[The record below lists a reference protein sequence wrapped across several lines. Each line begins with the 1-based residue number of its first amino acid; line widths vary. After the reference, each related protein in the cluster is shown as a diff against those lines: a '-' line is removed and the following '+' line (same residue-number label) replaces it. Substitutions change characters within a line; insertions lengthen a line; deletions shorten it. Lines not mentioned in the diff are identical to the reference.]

1 MVNNVAVAPCRL
13 LAIGAAVMICGQVL
27 GQTPDFNYIKKAT
40 RQETHAATMAQ
51 YAPPLDWEPWHII
64 GPFGNP
70 DRMGHS
76 IVYPPELGVDLE
88 AQILGKNGEAV
99 QWRPA
104 RFTGWDPI
112 NLKQF
117 DDEARHYEGTAYLFR
132 KFHSE
137 TDTRIDCNFGSDDGL
152 KLWVNDKLII
162 DIDAYRGMNLQDH
175 LITLD
180 IRKGRNTILAKVTQG
195 VGGWDFQMRPVT
207 DHRIAALL
215 EYRLNLDFPTSPEAK
230 HYRLLSIIEPQD
242 IVLEVGGM
250 DIMPDGRP
258 IITTRRGEVW
268 IIEGAYD
275 VPPFD
280 AKFKRFAFG
289 LHEPLGAAWRDGAL
303 YVVQRGELTRLIDTD
318 GDDQADR
325 FETVSS
331 QWGVSGN
338 YHEFAFGPKY
348 DGQGRTWVTLNL
360 GFCGSLGK
368 SIAPWRGWAM
378 IVNDDGSLVPVCGG
392 MRSPCGLGANAAGDM
407 FYTDNQ
413 GDWVGTNKLSHLD
426 FGGWHGHPG
435 GDRWYE
441 QTEFDAPRGEQDFK
455 PPAVWFPYGRMGQSA
470 SDILLDTTDGKF
482 GPFTNQL
489 FIGDQTNATL
499 MRVFLE
505 RIDGVYQGACFPF
518 RSGLDCGVTRMC
530 FGKDGS
536 MFVGMT
542 NRGWGSLGRRPWGVQ
557 RVVYTGVMPFEIH
570 EMRAKPDG
578 FVLTFTK
585 PVDPVTAGNPANY
598 AMESFTYQRHEEY
611 GSPEIDRQS
620 LSISTAD
627 VATDGVSVRL
637 RIDGLRT
644 GYVHELALSDV
655 QSAEG
660 DALLHRKAYYTLNV
674 IPSR

>member
-1 MVNNVAVAPCRL
+1 MVNKVAIAQGRL
-13 LAIGAAVMICGQVL
+13 LAIGTAVTICGQVW
-27 GQTPDFNYIKKAT
+27 GQQPQFNYIKKAT
-40 RQETHAATMAQ
+40 RQETRAATMVQ

-64 GPFGNP
+64 GPFDNP

-88 AQILGKNGEAV
+88 GQYLGKNGETV
-99 QWRPA
+99 RWQPA
-104 RFTGWDPI
+104 RFADWDPI

-117 DDEARHYEGTAYLFR
+117 DDESRHYEGTAYLFR
-132 KFHSE
+132 EFHCES
-137 TDTRIDCNFGSDDGL
+137 DTRIDCNFGSDDGL
-152 KLWVNDKLII
+152 KLWVNHKLVI
-162 DIDAYRGMNLQDH
+162 DVDAYRGMNLQDH
-175 LITLD
+175 LIGLD

-207 DHRIAALL
+207 DHRIEALL

-230 HYRLLSIIEPQD
+230 HYRLLSIIEPTD

-250 DIMPDGRP
+250 DVMPDGRP
-258 IITTRRGEVW
+258 IVTTRRGEVW

-289 LHEPLGAAWRDGAL
+289 LHEPLGAVWRDGAL
-303 YVVQRGELTRLIDTD
+303 YVVQRGELTRLVDTD
-318 GDDQADR
+318 GDDRADR
-325 FETVSS
+325 FETVSD

-392 MRSPCGLGANAAGDM
+392 LRSPCGLGANAAGDM

-413 GDWVGTNKLSHLD
+413 GDWVGTNKLSHLE
-426 FGGWHGHPG
+426 FGDWHGHPG
-435 GDRWYE
+435 GNGWYE
-441 QTEFDAPRGEQDFK
+441 QTGFDPPDGEEDFK

-470 SDILLDTTDGKF
+470 SDILLDSTDGKF

-489 FIGDQTNATL
+489 FVGDQTNATL

-518 RSGLDCGVTRMC
+518 RRGLDCGVTRMC
-530 FGKDGS
+530 FGADGS

-557 RVVYTGVMPFEIH
+557 RVVYTGVLPFEIN
-570 EMRAKPDG
+570 EMRAQADG

-598 AMESFTYQRHEEY
+598 AMESFTYQRHEKY

-620 LSISTAD
+620 LSISAAQ
-627 VATDGVSVRL
+627 VATDGSSVRL
-637 RIDGLRT
+637 TIDGLRI
-644 GYVHELALSDV
+644 GYVHELALTDV

-660 DALLHRKAYYTLNV
+660 EALLHRKAYYTLNV
-674 IPSR
+674 IPSQ

>member
-1 MVNNVAVAPCRL
+1 M
-13 LAIGAAVMICGQVL
+13 
-27 GQTPDFNYIKKAT
+27 
-40 RQETHAATMAQ
+40 
-51 YAPPLDWEPWHII
+51 
-64 GPFGNP
+64 
-70 DRMGHS
+70 
-76 IVYPPELGVDLE
+76 
-88 AQILGKNGEAV
+88 
-99 QWRPA
+99 
-104 RFTGWDPI
+104 
-112 NLKQF
+112 
-117 DDEARHYEGTAYLFR
+117 
-132 KFHSE
+132 
-137 TDTRIDCNFGSDDGL
+137 
-152 KLWVNDKLII
+152 
-162 DIDAYRGMNLQDH
+162 
-175 LITLD
+175 
-180 IRKGRNTILAKVTQG
+180 
-195 VGGWDFQMRPVT
+195 
-207 DHRIAALL
+207 
-215 EYRLNLDFPTSPEAK
+215 
-230 HYRLLSIIEPQD
+230 
-242 IVLEVGGM
+242 
-250 DIMPDGRP
+250 
-258 IITTRRGEVW
+258 
-268 IIEGAYD
+268 
-275 VPPFD
+275 
-280 AKFKRFAFG
+280 
-289 LHEPLGAAWRDGAL
+289 HEPLGAAWRDGAL
-303 YVVQRGELTRLIDTD
+303 YVVQRGELTRLVDTD
-318 GDDQADR
+318 GDDQADL

-331 QWGVSGN
+331 QWGISGN
-338 YHEFAFGPKY
+338 YHEFAFGPRY

-378 IVNDDGSLVPVCGG
+378 IVNDDGSLIPVCGG
-392 MRSPCGLGANAAGDM
+392 LRSPCGLGANAAGDM

-413 GDWVGTNKLSHLD
+413 GDWVGTNKLSHLE
-426 FGGWHGHPG
+426 FGDWHGHPG
-435 GDRWYE
+435 SNGWYAE
-441 QTEFDAPRGEQDFK
+441 AEFDPPDGEKDFK
-455 PPAVWFPYGRMGQSA
+455 PPAVGFPYGRMGQSA

-530 FGKDGS
+530 FGADGS

-557 RVVYTGVMPFEIH
+557 RVVYTGVMPFEIK
-570 EMRAKPDG
+570 EMRAQHDG

-620 LSISTAD
+620 LSISTAE

-655 QSAEG
+655 QSADG

-674 IPSR
+674 IPSQ